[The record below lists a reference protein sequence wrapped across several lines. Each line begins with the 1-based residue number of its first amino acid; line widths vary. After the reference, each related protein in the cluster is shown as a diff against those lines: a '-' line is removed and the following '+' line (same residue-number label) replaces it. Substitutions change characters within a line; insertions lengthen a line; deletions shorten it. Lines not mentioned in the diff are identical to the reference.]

1 MPTVETEAA
10 QLQQALTDLLDSHV
24 YLAGIAVEQGVLTK
38 STTSPQ
44 FKAAATTLDQN
55 SQDLAAAVAS
65 VYGNK
70 AGKQF
75 LSLWR
80 KHITF
85 FVDYTVGGLEGD
97 ERMQRKALAALD
109 GYRRDFGE
117 LIEGATEGGLSA
129 RAVADALGPHVDTL
143 ASAIDSVIAGDG
155 KAFDRLHAAAQHN
168 TVLSSALAGAI
179 VDQFPEKF
187 SDSQ

>member
-97 ERMQRKALAALD
+97 KAAQSRAKKQLD
-109 GYRRDFGE
+109 RYRADFGAF
-117 LIEGATEGGLSA
+117 IDKATGGELSA
-129 RAVADALGPHVDTL
+129 DAAAGALQMHVDSLLET
-143 ASAIDSVIAGDG
+143 IDAVIAGDAN
-155 KAFDRLHAAAQHN
+155 AFDL
-168 TVLSSALAGAI
+168 LYSSAHEHMPMTATALAGAI
-179 VDQFPEKF
+179 VAQNPEKF
-187 SDSQ
+187 AEK